1 MILRKIK
8 NVWKRVSSN
17 ITIRQEIKKKTN
29 IKKSNSIVLI
39 DTSAHSDNLG
49 DNIIMHYIQ
58 KNLNDIISCEDC
70 YRVASHTYPSDKDI
84 EEMQKARYVLVC
96 GTNILSP
103 QMELYSG
110 WRFDKR
116 MIHLDNIILVGVGWW
131 GYKNAD
137 AYSRFV
143 YRNILASEILHSAR
157 DEETTDK
164 LHSIGIQNV
173 INTNCLTMWGLNNN
187 SPFIPTKKCDKV
199 IFTVTAVM
207 HDPEADKRMINILKE
222 KYKTLYFWPQGD
234 TDLEHLKNIC
244 GTDNI
249 VILDRTLKAY
259 TDLLENEEV
268 DYVGSR
274 LHGGVHALHHNKRTI
289 IIAVDNRATEMAR
302 DTGLPVIKSSE
313 IGSRLPEMIDSQWE
327 TRISLNEDAAV
338 KWKKALVKKLKQ
350 KAGN

>member
-1 MILRKIK
+1 
-8 NVWKRVSSN
+8 
-17 ITIRQEIKKKTN
+17 
-29 IKKSNSIVLI
+29 
-39 DTSAHSDNLG
+39 
-49 DNIIMHYIQ
+49 
-58 KNLNDIISCEDC
+58 
-70 YRVASHTYPSDKDI
+70 
-84 EEMQKARYVLVC
+84 
-96 GTNILSP
+96 
-103 QMELYSG
+103 
-110 WRFDKR
+110 
-116 MIHLDNIILVGVGWW
+116 
-131 GYKNAD
+131 
-137 AYSRFV
+137 
-143 YRNILASEILHSAR
+143 
-157 DEETTDK
+157 
-164 LHSIGIQNV
+164 
-173 INTNCLTMWGLNNN
+173 MWGVNNN